1 VKFSVRGRDLASTI
15 EEAKEKIADKVTLP
29 YDTHLDWAGEINE
42 LHEAKMRLLLVVP
55 ITLLLIGFLV
65 YSAVRNWRDMVVV
78 LTGIP
83 VACVGGVFSLLMTG
97 TPLSVSAAM
106 GFVSI
111 FGVAVQDALLV
122 VTAAQRL
129 WHAGVPIADG
139 AHQAAERRLR
149 PVLMTASVAL
159 IGLLPAAL
167 SHGIG
172 SETQRPLALVVI
184 GGALALALLPRLL
197 QPALL
202 VIAHRHEAQVGQPSG
217 AAVGLS
223 P

>member
-1 VKFSVRGRDLASTI
+1 
-15 EEAKEKIADKVTLP
+15 
-29 YDTHLDWAGEINE
+29 
-42 LHEAKMRLLLVVP
+42 MRLALILP
-55 ITLLLIGFLV
+55 LTLLLIGFLV
-65 YSAVRNWRDMVVV
+65 VSAVKNVRDTVVV

-83 VACVGGVFSLLMTG
+83 VACVGGIFALLITG

-122 VTAAQRL
+122 VTAAQRTWREGHPL
-129 WHAGVPIADG
+129 IEAARKAAD
-139 AHQAAERRLR
+139 RRLR

-184 GGALALALLPRLL
+184 GGALALAVLPRLL
-197 QPALL
+197 QPALFL
-202 VIAHRHEAQVGQPSG
+202 IAHRNEVAPHPSPAAPLPERVAEA
-217 AAVGLS
+217 
-223 P
+223 